1 MKYATFARSALA
13 ALFAAGIA
21 FSAIAGTPKVVKK
34 VPPEFPAEAQRQSIS
49 SGTVTAKV
57 SIEPDGKV
65 SNVEILQAQPKRVFD
80 RAVTEALMDW
90 RFEPSGEKQ
99 TSEIKLV
106 FKNDDE

>member
-1 MKYATFARSALA
+1 MKRNTLALTALSALLA
-13 ALFAAGIA
+13 FGVA
-21 FSAIAGTPKVVKK
+21 FSAHAGTPKVVKK

>member
-1 MKYATFARSALA
+1 MKYASFARTALA
-13 ALFAAGIA
+13 ALFAVGIA
-21 FSAIAGTPKVVKK
+21 FSAHAGTPKVVKK

>member
-1 MKYATFARSALA
+1 MKHRSFSRSVLA
-13 ALFAAGIA
+13 ALLPICIVFCAV
-21 FSAIAGTPKVVKK
+21 AGTPKVVKK

-80 RAVTEALMDW
+80 RAVIDALIEW